1 MLTSGFLFIVISLVF
16 SAFFSG
22 MEIAFVSANRLK
34 IEVDK
39 KQKSTSSGIIRIFTD
54 NPGQYISTM
63 LVGNN
68 IALVIYG
75 IFFAKVAEP
84 FIEQWISSN
93 DFVILLIQT
102 LLSTLLILVTA
113 EFLPKT
119 IFKQNS
125 NYFLTKLAF
134 PVFVVYILLYPAAKF
149 SVWFSVW
156 FISLFSKEKM
166 NFKKGKTP
174 LKKIDLDYFLAETED
189 SDIENTEDS
198 GDVKIFKN
206 ALDFSEIK
214 VRECMIPR
222 NEIAAENINAEIE
235 FVKQKF
241 IETGFS
247 KIFIFKDNIDNIIGY
262 VHTLAI
268 FKHSKT
274 IKAALQ
280 NMPIVP
286 ETMQANKLL
295 NKLLKEHKSVAL
307 VVDEFGGTSGIV
319 TMEDIIE
326 EIFGEIE
333 DEHDADVHKE
343 TQINDKEFVFS
354 ARIEI
359 DYLNEKYKF
368 ELPESEEFETLA
380 GYIFFLYE
388 QIPQVNEIIET
399 GKYIFEVIEVE
410 GPKIEKIRMVIK

>member
-1 MLTSGFLFIVISLVF
+1 MLTSFLLIIVISLIF

-39 KQKSTSSGIIRIFTD
+39 KQKNTSSGIIRIFTN

-75 IFFAKVAEP
+75 IFFAKAAEP
-84 FIEQWISSN
+84 YIERWVSSN

-102 LLSTLLILVTA
+102 LMSTLLILVTA

-125 NYFLTKLAF
+125 NFFLSRLAF
-134 PVFVVYILLYPAAKF
+134 PVLIFYILLYPFAKF

-156 FISLFSKEKM
+156 FIALFKGKKV
-166 NFKKGKTP
+166 NFDKGKTS
-174 LKKIDLDYFLAETED
+174 LKKVDLDYFLAETED
-189 SDIENTEDS
+189 IIDESSENS

-206 ALDFSEIK
+206 ALDFSETK

-222 NEIAAENINAEIE
+222 NEIIAENITADIE
-235 FVKQKF
+235 LVKKKF
-241 IETGFS
+241 IESGFS
-247 KIFIFKDNIDNIIGY
+247 KIFIFKENIDNIIGY

-268 FKHSKT
+268 FKQTKT
-274 IKAALQ
+274 IKSALTQ
-280 NMPIVP
+280 MPIVP

-333 DEHDADVHKE
+333 DEHDADVHTE
-343 TQINDKEFVFS
+343 TPINDKEFIFS

-388 QIPQVNEIIET
+388 QIPQMNEIIET
-399 GKYIFEVIEVE
+399 DKYLFEVIEIN
-410 GPKIEKIRMVIK
+410 GPKIEKVRMIVK

>member
-1 MLTSGFLFIVISLVF
+1 MTPINLLLILVSLLL

-39 KQKSTSSGIIRIFTD
+39 RQRNTSFKIINIFTE

-63 LVGNN
+63 LTGNN

-75 IFFAKVAEP
+75 IFFAESVEP
-84 FIEQWISSN
+84 FISSYISSN
-93 DFVILLIQT
+93 DFIILIIQT
-102 LLSTLLILVTA
+102 IFSTLLILVTA

-119 IFKQNS
+119 IFKQNA
-125 NYFLTKLAF
+125 NFFLKKFAV
-134 PVFVVYILLYPAAKF
+134 PVLFFYVFLYPVAKF
-149 SVWFSVW
+149 TVWFSAV
-156 FISLFSKEKM
+156 FISLFSGKKIKTEKG
-166 NFKKGKTP
+166 NTR
-174 LKKIDLDYFLAETED
+174 LKKIDLDYFLSETED
-189 SDIENTEDS
+189 VIDESSEES

-206 ALDFSEIK
+206 ALDFSETK

-222 NEIAAENINAEIE
+222 NEIVAENINADIDIVKKKLIE
-235 FVKQKF
+235 S
-241 IETGFS
+241 GFS
-247 KIFIFKDNIDNIIGY
+247 KIFIYKENIDNIVGY

-268 FKHSKT
+268 FKNSKS
-274 IKAALQ
+274 IKSALSD
-280 NMPIVP
+280 MPIVP

-326 EIFGEIE
+326 EIFGEIK
-333 DEHDADVHKE
+333 DEHDKDSYTEIKINNKE
-343 TQINDKEFVFS
+343 YIFS
-354 ARIEI
+354 GRMEI
-359 DYLNEKYKF
+359 DYLNEKYKM
-368 ELPESEEFETLA
+368 ELPESKEFETLA

-388 QIPQVNEIIET
+388 QIPEINEVIET
-399 GKYIFEVIEVE
+399 EKYIFKVIDVK
-410 GPKIEKIRMVIK
+410 GPKIEKIHVKIK